1 MTRVLTVTAEEVP
14 SVEEAVSQLIGTE
27 STVDSFFD
35 FLQVPL
41 VRGLITLFLCLLL
54 AKVLL
59 TVLRRMLAR
68 THMEE
73 TMRKFVRSIM
83 TVLVYAVALLI
94 AADSFGINVSSLV
107 AVLSI
112 FGAAMA
118 LAAYGGG
125 RQGLRLLLLFLALSC
140 ALAGILVMIS
150 LLWDGHLSY
159 PRGIPVTPPDWKAL
173 LLAAA
178 GCYWLSATVL
188 RRLVPSHG
196 RELIPVKLRWDC
208 RQVSMTA
215 LYDTGNL
222 LSGPDGSPVLVAHW
236 QSVAPLL
243 PDIPRIRR
251 EDVCDPVGG
260 LSRIGAGWGAGR
272 LHLLPYQGVSAG
284 RGLLLAV
291 RVDSAVLDSRVI
303 HRQLVALSP
312 EPLSDG
318 RYQAVI
324 GR

>member
-1 MTRVLTVTAEEVP
+1 MTIVYLDVVFLLNGVLDYLLLLSAARLASVPLHRLRLLGGALLGACYAAAVFLPGMGFLSHPICRVLCA
-14 SVEEAVSQLIGTE
+14 
-27 STVDSFFD
+27 
-35 FLQVPL
+35 
-41 VRGLITLFLCLLL
+41 
-54 AKVLL
+54 
-59 TVLRRMLAR
+59 
-68 THMEE
+68 
-73 TMRKFVRSIM
+73 
-83 TVLVYAVALLI
+83 
-94 AADSFGINVSSLV
+94 
-107 AVLSI
+107 
-112 FGAAMA
+112 AAMA

-243 PDIPRIRR
+243 PDIPRIQR

-260 LSRIGAGWGAGR
+260 MSRIGAGWGAGR
-272 LHLLPYQGVSAG
+272 LHLLPYQGVGAG